1 MSASP
6 RTNKPR
12 KGPETGVAGRGRG
25 AWRGGGPGAG
35 SGFPA
40 PGRQF
45 GPNAFPPLAHGPA
58 HQFMLATLVGTPV
71 LLTTRANQRLEG
83 VLGAAANEDGTPG
96 AVLRN
101 ARDVANTAA
110 PIQEQMFIPAQNI
123 AGCVPA
129 AGSTAFRT
137 DADIAG
143 ANPNGPRPPWSSP
156 PPPASAP
163 GQNVDELTFG
173 ASASSGQPWDQFQAN
188 EKMFGVVTSFNEE
201 AYTTALDR
209 NAPDFKEKERKAE
222 IIAKEIMAGSTN
234 NPHLAEE
241 RGAVDDSGMNEED
254 KYSSVVRGQ
263 NAYIP
268 PGARRAAQANGSSS
282 PSPAPTA
289 AKSPPVPVA
298 AKSPPPSNTNNVAP
312 AQTPAG
318 ALATNAPAATTPA
331 ATTDPKPDV
340 PKLAINGTEAAT
352 GAQAKAGENN
362 LVGSFREFVTNEKQR
377 LAQKKQAIVKSEKEK
392 RMAELVA
399 FSQTFKLNKPIPKD
413 LVPILTKDS
422 EKAKAIVE
430 KTSADAAS
438 ARARNIGGA
447 TATINANAHP
457 TGATNASVLPAGSGA
472 GAMKK
477 TATTTGATKV
487 PKMVIQ
493 AIPPFNPNK
502 LRGAAGATPAAPKK
516 DGVAAGKDGANLSVK
531 TGLPPAKKDDREPS
545 PTSAAFRLNVNA
557 SSFRPGHGSSASVS
571 AGATPSPK
579 TKAAAPDAVAAPPN
593 PFYGTKTFK
602 KTQMTMLK
610 EEFNP
615 FKFAKV
621 ADSSSVPPNW
631 PYTGRKFMLLFS
643 APVVA
648 PQPQPP
654 APQPAPQ
661 PQPQQPPPPQPQQP
675 PPPGPHPGHPPPP
688 PMQQQTPPVPGP
700 YEEDHGRSPYMQMY
714 PYGYPYPGQPPMQPM
729 MQVPPT
735 SAPPGYMQ
743 GPYMQPMPYPQHQ
756 MPPNQPMYGAPMP
769 GIPHIAYMP
778 PPPGA
783 YPPGAAPRGSM
794 PPPHGY
800 YHQSPQLGHAVPYPM
815 MMQGPPGAPT
825 PHPYDPN
832 GPPNGPPG
840 PLGVGH

>member
-12 KGPETGVAGRGRG
+12 KGPDAGVAASRGRG
-25 AWRGGGPGAG
+25 AWRGGPAAGGA
-35 SGFPA
+35 FAPN

-45 GPNAFPPLAHGPA
+45 GPSAFPPLPPTHGVG
-58 HQFMLATLVGTPV
+58 HQFMLVTLVNSPV
-71 LLTTRANQRLEG
+71 VLTTRTNQRFEG
-83 VLGAAANEDGTPG
+83 VLTAAAAEDGTPG
-96 AVLRN
+96 ATLRN
-101 ARDVANTAA
+101 ARDVASAGA
-110 PIQEQMFIPAQNI
+110 PVLETTFIPASNI
-123 AGCVPA
+123 ASCVPA
-129 AGSTAFRT
+129 QGPGSFRT
-137 DADIAG
+137 DADISA
-143 ANPNGPRPPWSSP
+143 ANANTNPRPAWSSP
-156 PPPASAP
+156 PPPAATP

-173 ASASSGQPWDQFQAN
+173 TSASTSQPWDQFQAN
-188 EKMFGVVTSFNEE
+188 EKMFGVITSFNEE

-241 RGAVDDSGMNEED
+241 RGIVDDSGMNEED

-268 PGARRAAQANGSSS
+268 PGARRAAQTNGSSS
-282 PSPAPTA
+282 TPPPA
-289 AKSPPVPVA
+289 AKSPPVPAA
-298 AKSPPPSNTNNVAP
+298 AKSPPPANTNN
-312 AQTPAG
+312 
-318 ALATNAPAATTPA
+318 AAAVSTPA
-331 ATTDPKPDV
+331 ATPTATAEPKPEV
-340 PKLAINGTEAAT
+340 PKLAINGAETAT
-352 GAQAKAGENN
+352 GTPAKPGENT

-430 KTSADAAS
+430 KSSLDAAS
-438 ARARNIGGA
+438 ARARNIGGPN
-447 TATINANAHP
+447 TTVNANANPGGTPNP
-457 TGATNASVLPAGSGA
+457 TALPASSSSGA
-472 GAMKK
+472 LKK
-477 TATTTGATKV
+477 AAPASGTKV

-502 LRGAAGATPAAPKK
+502 LRGPAAVVATAKK
-516 DGVAAGKDGANLSVK
+516 DGTPAPGKDGTLTVK
-531 TGLPPAKKDDREPS
+531 PGAPGVKKDEREPS
-545 PTSAAFRLNVNA
+545 PTNPAFRLNVNA

-579 TKAAAPDAVAAPPN
+579 TKANAPEAAAAPPN
-593 PFYGTKTFK
+593 AFYGTKTFK

-621 ADSSSVPPNW
+621 ADAGSIPPTW

-643 APVVA
+643 APA
-648 PQPQPP
+648 GTPQSHQPP
-654 APQPAPQ
+654 APQTAPQ
-661 PQPQQPPPPQPQQP
+661 PQPQPQPQTQQPPPPPPQQP

-700 YEEDHGRSPYMQMY
+700 YEDDHGRNPYMQMY
-714 PYGYPYPGQPPMQPM
+714 PYAYPYPGQPPMQPM
-729 MQVPPT
+729 MQVPPA

-769 GIPHIAYMP
+769 GMPHIAYMP

-800 YHQSPQLGHAVPYPM
+800 YHQSPQLGHAVPYSM

-825 PHPYDPN
+825 PHPYDPQ

>member
-1 MSASP
+1 
-6 RTNKPR
+6 
-12 KGPETGVAGRGRG
+12 
-25 AWRGGGPGAG
+25 
-35 SGFPA
+35 
-40 PGRQF
+40 
-45 GPNAFPPLAHGPA
+45 
-58 HQFMLATLVGTPV
+58 
-71 LLTTRANQRLEG
+71 
-83 VLGAAANEDGTPG
+83 
-96 AVLRN
+96 
-101 ARDVANTAA
+101 
-110 PIQEQMFIPAQNI
+110 
-123 AGCVPA
+123 
-129 AGSTAFRT
+129 
-137 DADIAG
+137 
-143 ANPNGPRPPWSSP
+143 
-156 PPPASAP
+156 
-163 GQNVDELTFG
+163 
-173 ASASSGQPWDQFQAN
+173 
-188 EKMFGVVTSFNEE
+188 
-201 AYTTALDR
+201 
-209 NAPDFKEKERKAE
+209 
-222 IIAKEIMAGSTN
+222 MAGSTN

-268 PGARRAAQANGSSS
+268 PGARRAAQANGSSAS

-289 AKSPPVPVA
+289 AKSPPATTAPAA
-298 AKSPPPSNTNNVAP
+298 AKSPPPANTSTAS
-312 AQTPAG
+312 
-318 ALATNAPAATTPA
+318 TPA
-331 ATTDPKPDV
+331 ATPAATAESKPEV
-340 PKLAINGTEAAT
+340 PKLAINGAETAT
-352 GAQAKAGENN
+352 GTPAKPGENN

-430 KTSADAAS
+430 KSSQDAAS
-438 ARARNIGGA
+438 ARARNIGGSS
-447 TATINANAHP
+447 TTINANANP
-457 TGATNASVLPAGSGA
+457 TGAPNAAGAALPASSSGGALKKAAPASSGA
-472 GAMKK
+472 K
-477 TATTTGATKV
+477 AT
-487 PKMVIQ
+487 KMVIQ

-502 LRGAAGATPAAPKK
+502 SRGAAGAGAGATSAVKK
-516 DGVAAGKDGANLSVK
+516 DVSGKDGASLSVK
-531 TGLPPAKKDDREPS
+531 TAVPVVKKDEREPS

-579 TKAAAPDAVAAPPN
+579 TKANAPDPVTASQNA
-593 PFYGTKTFK
+593 FYGTKTFK

-621 ADSSSVPPNW
+621 ADAPSVPPNW

-643 APVVA
+643 APTVT
-648 PQPQPP
+648 PQPHQPP

-661 PQPQQPPPPQPQQP
+661 PQPQQQQQPPPPQPQPQQQQPQQQQQP
-675 PPPGPHPGHPPPP
+675 PPPQGPHPGHPPPP

-700 YEEDHGRSPYMQMY
+700 YEDDHGRSPYMQMY
-714 PYGYPYPGQPPMQPM
+714 PYAYPYPGQPPMQPM

-735 SAPPGYMQ
+735 SGPPGYMQ
-743 GPYMQPMPYPQHQ
+743 APYMQPMPYPQHQ

-769 GIPHIAYMP
+769 GMPHIAYMP

-783 YPPGAAPRGSM
+783 YPPGAAPRAGM

-825 PHPYDPN
+825 PHPYDPQ